1 MLVHPQ
7 TYSIL
12 TILRS
17 LAFLVSHNW
26 LLGIL
31 SGYVLLYPRIALLTA
46 VLILSI
52 VLLIVGIERIAIG
65 IFSSYHRNSSS
76 RFSNIGLGALA
87 IAFSILVMAFPLF
100 SILFLIYLGGFALLF
115 NGIAG
120 IIQGIGGHL
129 WSRAFVIGVGILS
142 IIISALVIAHP
153 ISFGVRLLVVI
164 MSLVLLINGIEM
176 ITIGIIGRRI
186 SGTAISKMDN
196 TY

>member
-76 RFSNIGLGALA
+76 RFSNIGLGALSYCFFLSLIPRGA
-87 IAFSILVMAFPLF
+87 IV
-100 SILFLIYLGGFALLF
+100 
-115 NGIAG
+115 
-120 IIQGIGGHL
+120 GH
-129 WSRAFVIGVGILS
+129 GGILKLIFS
-142 IIISALVIAHP
+142 KIA
-153 ISFGVRLLVVI
+153 
-164 MSLVLLINGIEM
+164 
-176 ITIGIIGRRI
+176 
-186 SGTAISKMDN
+186 DC
-196 TY
+196 